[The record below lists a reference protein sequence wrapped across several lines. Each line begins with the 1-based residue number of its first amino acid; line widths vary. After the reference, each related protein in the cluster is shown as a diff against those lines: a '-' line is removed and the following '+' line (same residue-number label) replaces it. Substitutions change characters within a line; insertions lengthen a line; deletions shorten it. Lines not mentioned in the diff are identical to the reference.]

1 MLAVTMT
8 DAVQYVIIIIGVSL
22 CGYLA
27 IDHLGGFDAMMA
39 TLNAMPRYESNLE
52 LFSGWGPIQFA
63 GLFLSFLFGEFC
75 APYFIQR
82 YASTKSG
89 QGQARPGC

>member
-39 TLNAMPRYESNLE
+39 TLNAMPRYESNLK
-52 LFSGWGPIQFA
+52 LFSGFP
-63 GLFLSFLFGEFC
+63 
-75 APYFIQR
+75 
-82 YASTKSG
+82 
-89 QGQARPGC
+89 RP